1 MCEEMHIQVIA
12 EGVETVGERD
22 ALRDAGIYLM
32 QGYLFAR
39 PAFQA
44 VAQVESVVF
53 GG

>member
-1 MCEEMHIQVIA
+1 MHIQVIA
-12 EGVETVGERD
+12 EGVETTGERD
-22 ALRDAGIYLM
+22 ALRDAGIHLM

-44 VAQVESVVF
+44 VALVESVVF